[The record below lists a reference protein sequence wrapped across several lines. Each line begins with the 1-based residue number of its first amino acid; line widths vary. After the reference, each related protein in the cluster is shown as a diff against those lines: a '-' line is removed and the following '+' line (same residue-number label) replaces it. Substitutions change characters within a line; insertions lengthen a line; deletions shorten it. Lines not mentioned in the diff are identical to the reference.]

1 MHSLR
6 AFNDRRVEKRALKAA
21 NGPSL
26 APKGYKDSSDVISA
40 VEGDALIHRSGNT
53 WPTKNEYHA
62 AAKRVD
68 YVESQ
73 GGKMTGPPLDRKTY
87 RKGTEIK

>member
-26 APKGYKDSSDVISA
+26 APKGYKDSSEVISA
-40 VEGDALIHRSGNT
+40 VQGEALTKSSGNT
-53 WPTKNEYHA
+53 WPTKNKYHA
-62 AAKRVD
+62 AAKSVD

-87 RKGTEIK
+87 RAGTEIK